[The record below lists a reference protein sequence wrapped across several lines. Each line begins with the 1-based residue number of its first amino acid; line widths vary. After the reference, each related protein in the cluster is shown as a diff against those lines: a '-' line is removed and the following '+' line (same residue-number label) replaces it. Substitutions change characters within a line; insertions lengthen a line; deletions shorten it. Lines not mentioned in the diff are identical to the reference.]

1 MHSYEEVEKA
11 IWPELLMGLSF
22 SMPVPVLG
30 SDGLLDVVFLY
41 SVNRRSRSVNKP
53 HSIIQANLSDG
64 SSTRVNEPQV
74 FEAVEFVP
82 APFEMPSSF
91 AEKTEEAKALYAETR
106 EEVARGEAGPAS
118 KRYAELV
125 WSVTQKP
132 LRPYYRA
139 LSPTLFAD
147 CQ

>member
-1 MHSYEEVEKA
+1 MHGYEEVEKA
-11 IWPELLMGLSF
+11 IWTELPMGLSF
-22 SMPVPVLG
+22 SMPVPV
-30 SDGLLDVVFLY
+30 SCSKGLFDVVFLY
-41 SVNRRSRSVNKP
+41 SVDRRSRSVNKP
-53 HSIIQANLSDG
+53 HGIIQANLSDG

-82 APFEMPSSF
+82 TPFEIPSSF
-91 AEKTEEAKALYAETR
+91 AEKTEEAKALYAEVR
-106 EEVARGEAGPAS
+106 EEVARDEAGPAS

-125 WSVTQKP
+125 WSVAQKP
-132 LRPYYRA
+132 LRPYSRA